1 MIRKT
6 LAHYEITSQ
15 LGKEGMGEI
24 CLADDLNLSRK
35 GALKVLPDAFAI
47 DPEIMARF
55 ERETI
60 IYPHCHERF

>member
-1 MIRKT
+1 
-6 LAHYEITSQ
+6 
-15 LGKEGMGEI
+15 MGEV
-24 CLADDLNLSRK
+24 CLANDLNLSRK

-47 DPEIMARF
+47 DPEIIVRF